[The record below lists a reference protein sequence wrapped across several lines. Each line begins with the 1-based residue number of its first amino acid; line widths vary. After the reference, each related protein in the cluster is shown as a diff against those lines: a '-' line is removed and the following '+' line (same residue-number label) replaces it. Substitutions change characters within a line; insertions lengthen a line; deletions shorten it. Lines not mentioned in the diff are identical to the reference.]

1 MKKGI
6 KKKVRTWGP
15 SSIQT
20 KERGNS
26 AERFTTDLYLF
37 MFLILTDQHV
47 YKNLKE
53 ASLVV
58 TGKSQVLVVI
68 KFVIVN
74 NFNSLLFSISLS

>member
-1 MKKGI
+1 
-6 KKKVRTWGP
+6 
-15 SSIQT
+15 
-20 KERGNS
+20 
-26 AERFTTDLYLF
+26 

-74 NFNSLLFSISLS
+74 NFNSLLFSISLLVHMLVYILSPSFQLQ

>member
-47 YKNLKE
+47 YKKFKG
-53 ASLVV
+53 
-58 TGKSQVLVVI
+58 GK
-68 KFVIVN
+68 
-74 NFNSLLFSISLS
+74 FSCDRKITSPSCY